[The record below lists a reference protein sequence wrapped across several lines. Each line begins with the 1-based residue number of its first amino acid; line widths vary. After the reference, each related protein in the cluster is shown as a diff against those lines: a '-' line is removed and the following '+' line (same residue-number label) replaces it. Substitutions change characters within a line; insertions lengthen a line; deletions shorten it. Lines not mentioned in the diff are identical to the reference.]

1 MLLCKDPDLH
11 SYVLAVVGPLLWGH
25 HREYKP
31 GPVANQ
37 EVQVKQHV
45 MANVSAI
52 T

>member
-11 SYVLAVVGPLLWGH
+11 NYVFAVVGPLLWGR
-25 HREYKP
+25 HRENKP
-31 GPVANQ
+31 GPVNNQ

-45 MANVSAI
+45 MANASEI